1 MLSIIPRDRRFFDL
15 FEQTAGLLV
24 RAAQAYVD
32 LLRDYQQRERWI
44 AVIRQIEHE
53 GDEITH
59 RTLKKL
65 DTTFITPFDRED
77 IYSLMKLMDDII
89 DEIDAASKRLVLYQ
103 IAKPTN
109 FLVKQVDVLLRATQC
124 VASAVGELRNHSK
137 KPEGIRMHLIEIHAM
152 ENAGDDINHAAAA
165 ELYATST
172 NAIEAMK
179 WKEIYD
185 LTERA
190 IDRCEDVANTI
201 DAIILKNS

>member
-1 MLSIIPRDRRFFDL
+1 LLSIIPRDRRFFDM
-15 FEQTAGLLV
+15 FEEAAGLLV

-32 LLRDYQQRERWI
+32 LTRDYPQRERYI
-44 AVIRQIEHE
+44 AIIRQIEHE
-53 GDEITH
+53 GDEVTH
-59 RTLKKL
+59 RTLQKL

-77 IYSLMKLMDDII
+77 IYSLMKLMDDVI
-89 DEIDAASKRLVLYQ
+89 DEIDAASKRLTLYQ
-103 IAKPTN
+103 IPKPTTW
-109 FLVKQVDVLLRATQC
+109 LVKQTEVLLQATQC
-124 VASAVGELRNHSK
+124 VAAAVGELRHHHK
-137 KPEGIRMHLIEIHAM
+137 KIAALRMHLIEIHAM

>member
-1 MLSIIPRDRRFFDL
+1 LFSLIPRDHRFFDL
-15 FEQTAGLLV
+15 FEQAAGLLV
-24 RAAQAYVD
+24 RAAQGYVD
-32 LLRDYQQRERWI
+32 LLREYPQRERYI

-53 GDEITH
+53 GDDITH

-77 IYSLMKLMDDII
+77 IYSLMKLMDDVI

-103 IAKPTN
+103 IPQPTTA
-109 FLVKQVDVLLRATQC
+109 LVKLTDVLLRATQL
-124 VASAVGELRNHSK
+124 VASAVGELRNFK
-137 KPEGIRMHLIEIHAM
+137 KPESLRMHLIEIHAM
-152 ENAGDDINHAAAA
+152 ENAGDDINHSAAA

>member
-1 MLSIIPRDRRFFDL
+1 
-15 FEQTAGLLV
+15 V
-24 RAAQAYVD
+24 
-32 LLRDYQQRERWI
+32 

-53 GDEITH
+53 GDDIAH
-59 RTLKKL
+59 KTLAKL

-77 IYSLMKLMDDII
+77 IHSLMKLMDDVV
-89 DEIDAASKRLVLYQ
+89 DEIDAAAKRLPLYQ
-103 IAKPTN
+103 IEKPTT
-109 FLVKQVDVLLRATQC
+109 FLVKMSEVLLRAGQC
-124 VASAVGELRNHSK
+124 VASAVGELRNLK
-137 KPEGIRMHLIEIHAM
+137 KPDGIRRHLIEIHAM
-152 ENAGDDINHAAAA
+152 ENAGDDLNHAATA
-165 ELYATST
+165 ELYASCT